1 MQRTA
6 RLKINCL
13 ISDRYYSNNKL
24 TSEPLI
30 FKGCSSKCENQTGS
44 FGAAARVKVCQ
55 LDGGRH
61 FGSENYKKP
70 LIEFI
75 EEDLCVTAAMK
86 YIDSLHSTVCVLTP
100 NSDSAENSL
109 SFEAICG
116 GNAIIIS

>member
-1 MQRTA
+1 MS
-6 RLKINCL
+6 L
-13 ISDRYYSNNKL
+13 S
-24 TSEPLI
+24 
-30 FKGCSSKCENQTGS
+30 SSK
-44 FGAAARVKVCQ
+44 AAPANARIKREVSARPRASKYVSLMEEGI
-55 LDGGRH
+55 LDLKTI
-61 FGSENYKKP
+61 KKP
-70 LIEFI
+70 FIEFI